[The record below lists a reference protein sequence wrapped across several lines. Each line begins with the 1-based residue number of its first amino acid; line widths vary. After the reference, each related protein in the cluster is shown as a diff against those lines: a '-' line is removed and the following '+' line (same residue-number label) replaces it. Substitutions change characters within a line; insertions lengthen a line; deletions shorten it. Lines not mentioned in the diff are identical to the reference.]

1 MRVRANL
8 TLKKAVR
15 NRVYT
20 GKTHCAVLLCE
31 TLLYERLVYDTLRE
45 RQRAPRGLQKLYFLS
60 AYGGV
65 APVCVAANSMRLL
78 ANSKEDETKHLRGCL
93 KSGWL

>member
-20 GKTHCAVLLCE
+20 GKTRLSRLRCAS
-31 TLLYERLVYDTLRE
+31 LRE
-45 RQRAPRGLQKLYFLS
+45 ASLREASLREASLREASPTPTPTRTTRVTKALFSLS
-60 AYGGV
+60 LRRCSSCLCSREFY
-65 APVCVAANSMRLL
+65 
-78 ANSKEDETKHLRGCL
+78 ETVGKF
-93 KSGWL
+93 